1 MAHKL
6 LDLDYY
12 MEWKRRYEDAQ
23 NLLGGNKENEMNA
36 LMEEIEQGLEFL
48 GATGIEDK
56 L

>member
-1 MAHKL
+1 MAQKI

-12 MEWKRRYEDAQ
+12 KQWKIRYEDAQ
-23 NLLGGNKENEMNA
+23 NLLGETKEKEINA
-36 LMEEIEQGLEFL
+36 LMEEIEQELEFL